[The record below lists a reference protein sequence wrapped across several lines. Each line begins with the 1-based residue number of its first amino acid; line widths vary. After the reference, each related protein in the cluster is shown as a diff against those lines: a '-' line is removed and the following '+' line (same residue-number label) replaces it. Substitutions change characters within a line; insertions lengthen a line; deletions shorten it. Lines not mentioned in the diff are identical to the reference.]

1 MSNWTVYE
9 QIAFVLF
16 MHVLGFI
23 FGYVAAHGIGEKK

>member
-1 MSNWTVYE
+1 MSNWIVYE

-23 FGYVAAHGIGEKK
+23 FGYVAAHAKGGA